1 MPTIDSSDYLRN
13 LKSKERLHLH
23 LVCLGNICR
32 SPMANAVVAN
42 KTSDI
47 KKPKV
52 IVDSS
57 GTGPWHVGE
66 GATDLSQQVWQMA
79 GYKYSHIAKQFN
91 KSFFAKHDLIL
102 AMDLS
107 NRDSILKMAESDLDL
122 EKVFMFRSFDPELS
136 GIDPD
141 GADANLLSVPD
152 PYGQQLDEYQKV
164 LAMVERAA
172 NGINLWVRS

>member
-1 MPTIDSSDYLRN
+1 
-13 LKSKERLHLH
+13 
-23 LVCLGNICR
+23 
-32 SPMANAVVAN
+32 MANAVVAN

-47 KKPKV
+47 NNPKV

-79 GYKYSHIAKQFN
+79 GYKYSHIAKQF
-91 KSFFAKHDLIL
+91 KKTFFANYDLIL

-107 NRDSILKMAESDLDL
+107 NRQSILKMAESDEDRA
-122 EKVFMFRSFDPELS
+122 KVFMFRSFDPELS
-136 GIDPD
+136 GINPD
-141 GADANLLSVPD
+141 GADAHLLSVPD
-152 PYGQQLDEYQKV
+152 PYGQQIDQYQKV